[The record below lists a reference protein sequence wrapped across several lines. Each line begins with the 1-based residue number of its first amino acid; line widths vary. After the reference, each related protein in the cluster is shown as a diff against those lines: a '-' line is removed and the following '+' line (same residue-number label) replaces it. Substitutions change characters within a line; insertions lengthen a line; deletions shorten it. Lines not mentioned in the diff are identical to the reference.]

1 MENNPDSLINEET
14 FYYPSQTNF
23 GVASKKLKAPRN
35 IQISFSP
42 LSSNQKISFSN
53 TIMIPCITTE
63 ASEDTEKNMTQNI
76 SKYQNEKS
84 KLSTKKD
91 NTRMKTESSK
101 DEKNNIST
109 EKQITGILI
118 ENDKDVINE
127 KFSEIEPLNFDKR
140 ESLEINPYFLGGKLH
155 LDLNKYQN
163 DNSEYENK
171 NVKKILDMNTNI
183 KIDEEI
189 NNLDKNVKVLRKKST
204 LKKNNDKSNNI
215 KKVKTFNL
223 AQIPKKIY
231 FAKEDIEKKP
241 RRSKFKYNDIHST
254 EKHLNQNDNNHLIRN
269 SKVPIE
275 NNEENIFRRKRLNT
289 IRINSTLRKFQEKN
303 NIYKDNF
310 FHKKSSSNFG
320 IFSNIDI
327 PEKKEEENISKE
339 KHSRL
344 RYKIKSHKY
353 LNMIGLGIE
362 PKEEN
367 KNNEGKKIIK
377 ENFKRKES
385 HEKERNNN
393 SYRNKSN
400 RKKSNINTRFKK
412 GKSADKNK
420 DNITNEKKKT
430 KNKGDFEKQLKDK
443 SNLYKT
449 QFNLFS
455 PDKFTNTQFCG
466 CDYLEYTLE
475 CMDLI
480 LKSNPSQKQQKNK
493 INFNFPKQ
501 KGNKPKKK
509 IVLFDLDETLVH
521 CTGEINLSNETYQ
534 HCIEVILPCNK
545 TTKVGINI
553 RPYWKKTLN
562 LIKKN
567 YHIVVFTASHQAYA
581 DAVLNFMDPNNK
593 YFKYRLYRNN
603 CSLVDIDGIKFYVK
617 DLDIFEGI
625 YDLKDII
632 IVDNSVLSFIYHLEN
647 GIPIVPYYNEDKD
660 GSLYVV
666 GLYLKHIFE
675 EDDLREANKKYIN
688 LESFLNEAKNRKDF
702 SESTISEESINTD
715 KNQDIDNSNKKVVA
729 SKENF
734 NVNINKKNSINDKKT
749 ILDNNIN
756 RINKK
761 RCSFSIANAQNN
773 LISQSKLINIF
784 YEINNRDLSDK
795 KIEELCKEKTDKSV
809 SIIEDEEIK
818 ENKNYKKNIDSFFG
832 KRSLTSDD
840 KTKYHK
846 RNSKSNKNL
855 YNALNMK
862 IIHSNFYN
870 NFSKGEF
877 AFKE

>member
-35 IQISFSP
+35 IHISFSP

-320 IFSNIDI
+320 IFSNI

-339 KHSRL
+339 KHSRH
-344 RYKIKSHKY
+344 RYKIKTHKY

-367 KNNEGKKIIK
+367 KNNEGKKSIK

-509 IVLFDLDETLVH
+509 IALFDLDETLVH

>member
-35 IQISFSP
+35 IHISFSP

-367 KNNEGKKIIK
+367 KNNEGKKSIK

-509 IVLFDLDETLVH
+509 IALFDLDETLVH

>member
-35 IQISFSP
+35 IHISFSP

-254 EKHLNQNDNNHLIRN
+254 EKHLNQYDNNHLIRN

-320 IFSNIDI
+320 IFSNI

-344 RYKIKSHKY
+344 RYKIKTHKY

-367 KNNEGKKIIK
+367 KNNEGKKSIK

-480 LKSNPSQKQQKNK
+480 LKSNPSQKQPKNK

-509 IVLFDLDETLVH
+509 IALFDLDETLVH

-702 SESTISEESINTD
+702 SESTISE
-715 KNQDIDNSNKKVVA
+715 NK
-729 SKENF
+729 
-734 NVNINKKNSINDKKT
+734 
-749 ILDNNIN
+749 
-756 RINKK
+756 
-761 RCSFSIANAQNN
+761 
-773 LISQSKLINIF
+773 
-784 YEINNRDLSDK
+784 Y
-795 KIEELCKEKTDKSV
+795 
-809 SIIEDEEIK
+809 
-818 ENKNYKKNIDSFFG
+818 
-832 KRSLTSDD
+832 
-840 KTKYHK
+840 
-846 RNSKSNKNL
+846 
-855 YNALNMK
+855 
-862 IIHSNFYN
+862 
-870 NFSKGEF
+870 
-877 AFKE
+877 

>member
-1 MENNPDSLINEET
+1 MENNSDSLINEET

-35 IQISFSP
+35 IHISFSP

-63 ASEDTEKNMTQNI
+63 ASEDTENNMTQNI

-254 EKHLNQNDNNHLIRN
+254 EKHLNQNDNNHLIKN

-367 KNNEGKKIIK
+367 KNNEGKKSIK

-509 IVLFDLDETLVH
+509 IALFDLDETLVH

-832 KRSLTSDD
+832 KRLLTSDD